1 MIGLL
6 IQGGDRLAI
15 CEGADPTQLPA
26 ASPAGTVKMGKL
38 FPGQAPRSQTRSAS
52 ITLNGS
58 CSHASCRSQTESRN
72 RTVSRSAW
80 VRRSSA
86 QAFRIS
92 GSHGSM
98 PEAFCID
105 GNVRASAVIRSAG
118 SPGSS
123 IWVISI
129 LRVLGGTAQRWLFL
143 VFFFDLRLMACED
156 RTAGPAKAK
165 PGWRSRRGSRA
176 PAVKLAALAR
186 FLGSYLAS
194 SMQSH
199 RPPVGLLCE

>member
-1 MIGLL
+1 
-6 IQGGDRLAI
+6 
-15 CEGADPTQLPA
+15 
-26 ASPAGTVKMGKL
+26 
-38 FPGQAPRSQTRSAS
+38 
-52 ITLNGS
+52 
-58 CSHASCRSQTESRN
+58 
-72 RTVSRSAW
+72 
-80 VRRSSA
+80 
-86 QAFRIS
+86 
-92 GSHGSM
+92 
-98 PEAFCID
+98 AFCID

-176 PAVKLAALAR
+176 PAVKATGR
-186 FLGSYLAS
+186 KYLTS
-194 SMQSH
+194 DVPQSAQE
-199 RPPVGLLCE
+199 RSTRG